1 MCRSKTT
8 IPHDDSPAS
17 FAEHQWAEVGSTRP
31 RQLPKGAGRVVT
43 EMGAVFHDGGHM
55 IVILIGLVVA
65 GVLWLIA
72 KLRN

>member
-1 MCRSKTT
+1 
-8 IPHDDSPAS
+8 
-17 FAEHQWAEVGSTRP
+17 
-31 RQLPKGAGRVVT
+31 
-43 EMGAVFHDGGHM
+43 MGAVFHDGGHM